1 MSRGLRKDTLD
12 RIVHAREQ
20 KPLSL
25 GPYLGELAT
34 RANVS
39 TSSVADIIGAHE
51 QTVFRWFFGQGE
63 VQPVW
68 GVKVAR
74 LTALLAWMHTSD
86 RVPLEGTLRE
96 REKQLQLYASEYR
109 RIVTGGAKLRLEA

>member
-12 RIVHAREQ
+12 RIAQAREH

-25 GPYLGELAT
+25 GPYLGDLT
-34 RANVS
+34 VRANISAS
-39 TSSVADIIGAHE
+39 TVADIIGSHE

-68 GVKVAR
+68 GAKVAR
-74 LTALLAWMHTSD
+74 LVALLAWMHSSKL
-86 RVPLEGTLRE
+86 VPLEGTIRD
-96 REKQLQLYASEYR
+96 REKQLQIYAAQY
-109 RIVTGGAKLRLEA
+109 TALAKGGVRLKLEA